1 PDSLKSYQKFEPDQ
15 RRLITE
21 VVGRDYIVQTQLPGY
36 EKEAGWL
43 NENERSAFIA
53 KNKLR
58 FLREYQKKA
67 INAIQD
73 MVADGSTRFLFEM
86 ATGTGKT
93 LTS

>member
-1 PDSLKSYQKFEPDQ
+1 
-15 RRLITE
+15 
-21 VVGRDYIVQTQLPGY
+21 
-36 EKEAGWL
+36 
-43 NENERSAFIA
+43 NERSAFIA

-93 LTS
+93 LTSAAVIKLLNERSAFIAKNKLRFLREYQKKAINAIQDMVADG